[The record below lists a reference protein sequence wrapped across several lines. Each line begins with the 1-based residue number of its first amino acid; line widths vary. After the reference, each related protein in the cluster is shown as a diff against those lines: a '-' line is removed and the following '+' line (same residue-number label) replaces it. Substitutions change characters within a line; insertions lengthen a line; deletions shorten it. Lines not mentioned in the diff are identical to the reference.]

1 MVKLCFFYI
10 DKIINLSRYRSFIYK
25 NLKIMASKK
34 VKIDAYD
41 LTLGVLLLFIGL
53 FIMISVKDFW
63 YLGLILILLST
74 TTGVKVIPKKKN
86 KSKKK

>member
-10 DKIINLSRYRSFIYK
+10 DKTINLSRYRSFIYK

-41 LTLGVLLLFIGL
+41 LTLGVLLLL
-53 FIMISVKDFW
+53 
-63 YLGLILILLST
+63 
-74 TTGVKVIPKKKN
+74 
-86 KSKKK
+86 

>member
-10 DKIINLSRYRSFIYK
+10 DKIINLSRYRFFIYK

-41 LTLGVLLLFIGL
+41 LTRGVLLLFIGL
-53 FIMISVKDFW
+53 FIMILVKDFW

-74 TTGVKVIPKKKN
+74 TTGVKAIPKKK
-86 KSKKK
+86 

>member
-1 MVKLCFFYI
+1 MFFFI
-10 DKIINLSRYRSFIYK
+10 DKIINLNRYNFFIYK

-53 FIMISVKDFW
+53 FIMILVEDFG

-74 TTGVKVIPKKKN
+74 TTGIKAIPKKK
-86 KSKKK
+86 

>member
-1 MVKLCFFYI
+1 MVP
-10 DKIINLSRYRSFIYK
+10 
-25 NLKIMASKK
+25 KK

-53 FIMISVKDFW
+53 FIMILVEDFW
-63 YLGLILILLST
+63 YLGLILMLLST
-74 TTGVKVIPKKKN
+74 TIGVKVIPKKK

>member
-1 MVKLCFFYI
+1 
-10 DKIINLSRYRSFIYK
+10 
-25 NLKIMASKK
+25 MASKK

-53 FIMISVKDFW
+53 FIMILVEDFG

-74 TTGVKVIPKKKN
+74 TTGVKAIPKKK
-86 KSKKK
+86 